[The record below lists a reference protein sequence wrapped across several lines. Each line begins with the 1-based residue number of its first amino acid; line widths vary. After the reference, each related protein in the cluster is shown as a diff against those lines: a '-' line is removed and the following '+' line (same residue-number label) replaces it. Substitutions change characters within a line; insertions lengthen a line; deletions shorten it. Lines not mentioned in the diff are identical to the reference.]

1 MNSNQAS
8 RQSES
13 ARSTELFLFL
23 KPTAYNF
30 LLRKILALS
39 RTGSK
44 LIYLAIYS
52 SCRLEDPF
60 IDNLSASF
68 RCSFFAILG
77 LAELMRRPCE
87 PPTNYYLVNFSVVT
101 VVIFEVEFFYFSAT
115 LLFL

>member
-60 IDNLSASF
+60 IDSLSA
-68 RCSFFAILG
+68 CSFFAILG